1 MQRPSDIPETYTTPW
16 HALYPVTLRGRGIT
30 PCTPLADILLSN
42 PSSHVAIPETLRRP
56 LRYTHT
62 PTRTPPFRVYPLCST
77 LNPSSTP
84 SIPGYIPTSDPPR
97 TSSDPPPD
105 HPSSRPSDHP
115 SSRPSDHPSYL
126 RRLHLYIY
134 PRARVVL
141 FTMNSGGPNGPK

>member
-16 HALYPVTLRGRGIT
+16 YALHHVTLRGRGIT

-42 PSSHVAIPETLRRP
+42 PASHVAIPETLRRP

-62 PTRTPPFRVYPLCST
+62 PTRTPPFRVYPHCST
-77 LNPSSTP
+77 LNPYSTP

-105 HPSSRPSDHP
+105 LL